1 MVCTMKRMNKHTFQ
15 RVTSQNSVKID
26 SKPLNLLL
34 AEVNMV
40 GANTHIWQKE
50 YQTLNSQMKT
60 RCTTTKALV
69 YSSPLLF
76 SKTSGTR
83 MHYSS
88 KVYSD
93 TIQLYSNLN
102 SASLVIHIHLLANE
116 SSLEL
121 D

>member
-1 MVCTMKRMNKHTFQ
+1 MNKHTFQ
-15 RVTSQNSVKID
+15 RVTSQNSVKVD

-76 SKTSGTR
+76 SKTSGTVCITYQKYTVTPFSYTLILIL
-83 MHYSS
+83 HP
-88 KVYSD
+88 
-93 TIQLYSNLN
+93 
-102 SASLVIHIHLLANE
+102 
-116 SSLEL
+116 
-121 D
+121 